1 MVLTI
6 AVVMGGVRNGVER
19 WSRILMPILFVM
31 IAVMLANSFTVAGFG
46 EGFRFIFGFHTE
58 DLTAAGVLEALGHA
72 FFTLSLGMGTIL
84 TYGSYLNR
92 DDDIVAASISVAT
105 LDTVI
110 SLSAAMIIFPVIFTF
125 GMEPGSG
132 PGLVFITVPVA
143 LSQLPGGAIL
153 AVIFFALLVF
163 AAVTSAISIL
173 EVTTSY
179 FIDEHDW
186 SRAKAT
192 LVSGTAIA
200 LVGIPSAL
208 CGSTEFFAGGFI
220 GGRNWFDSF
229 DYLVSN
235 WLLPL
240 GGLGIALFT
249 AWRLDDAIRH
259 REFLT
264 GSKLA
269 PFYKGWLFLLKLVV
283 PVAIS
288 LVFLHAVGLV

>member
-1 MVLTI
+1 
-6 AVVMGGVRNGVER
+6 
-19 WSRILMPILFVM
+19 MPLLFVM
-31 IAVMLANSFTVAGFG
+31 IGVMLVNSFTVEGFG
-46 EGFRFIFGFHTE
+46 EGLRFVFGFHTE

-84 TYGSYLNR
+84 TYGSYLNPH
-92 DDDIVAASISVAT
+92 DDIAAASISVAT

-110 SLSAAMIIFPVIFTF
+110 SLSAAMIIFPIIFTF

-143 LSQLPGGAIL
+143 LSQLPAGAML
-153 AVIFFALLVF
+153 AVIFFGLLVF
-163 AAVTSAISIL
+163 AALTSAISIL

-179 FIDEHDW
+179 FIDEHQW
-186 SRAKAT
+186 SRTKAT
-192 LVSGTAIA
+192 LVSGIAIA
-200 LVGIPSAL
+200 IVGIPSAL
-208 CGSTEFFAGGFI
+208 SGSTALFGRGYI

-269 PFYKGWLFLLKLVV
+269 VFYKGWLLLLKFVV
-283 PVAIS
+283 PVAIGF
-288 LVFLHAVGLV
+288 VFLHAVGLV